1 MTNKLIVF
9 EGLDGSGKTTLIKQ
23 LKKYFKNQNKKVI
36 LCQGLGS
43 SLIGKP
49 IRNLFL
55 NQSNLSPN
63 TRFLLSLTNMLQ
75 TQEELIIPGLSKNYI
90 VLVDRWY
97 DSTFAY
103 QSDDM
108 NLDYGDEITTSK
120 IINHFLIK
128 PNLTIYLDITPKIG
142 LQRKQNQPNHKLDPI
157 EQKPLNYFTNV
168 RKNYLNQH
176 KYCNNPNCK
185 HENCNSFLINATQSK
200 NKILKQIIK
209 ILTIKKIF

>member
-1 MTNKLIVF
+1 MTNKFISF
-9 EGLDGSGKTTLIKQ
+9 EGLDGGGKTTLIKQ
-23 LKKYFKNQNKKVI
+23 LKKYLKNQHKKVI
-36 LCQGLGS
+36 ICQGLGS

-75 TQEELIIPGLSKNYI
+75 TQEELIIPSLLKGYI
-90 VLVDRWY
+90 VLIDRWY

-103 QSDDM
+103 QSDDI
-108 NLDYGDEITTSK
+108 NLDYGDKMLTSK

-128 PNLTIYLDITPKIG
+128 PNLTIYLDINPKIG
-142 LQRKQNQPNHKLDPI
+142 LKRKQIQTNHKIDSI
-157 EQKPLNYFTNV
+157 EQKPLIYFQNV

-185 HENCNSFLINATQSK
+185 HENYNSFLINATQSK

-209 ILTIKKIF
+209 VLTIKKIF